1 MSFDIIEEGT
11 AILKSSLDELQ
22 VMMREGLDQ
31 RLTIYGKDLLCYSPT
46 AYPYEIK
53 DHTQV
58 STHNFESLSVTGTA
72 CSLMC
77 EHCEGRLLKGMES
90 TLTPEYLFD
99 RCKEIKASGGEGVLI
114 SGGSDSKG
122 YVPLERFTDS
132 IQRVKS
138 ELGLEVVVHTGLV
151 SEETAQGLAEA
162 QIDAAMLDVIGD
174 DRVSKGVYHIDG
186 GPKKMRQSLD
196 ILESLGV
203 PTVPHVL
210 VGLDYG
216 ELSGE
221 IEALDIIAQGN
232 PAAIVIIA
240 LSPVRKTA
248 MADVNPP
255 SPEDIGRV
263 MTVARL
269 GMKEVPLLLGC
280 ARPMGTHKIETDKFA
295 VLAGANG
302 ISLISQEGVNF
313 AKEKGGGVYNEYNSP
328 IKFNCTFSQNVA
340 YAGGGVYCNKSKPV
354 ISNCILWDN
363 SSRYGKLEPSQIYAA
378 ESSID
383 HSCIQGLTKDLQ
395 GK

>member
-1 MSFDIIEEGT
+1 VSFDIINEGA
-11 AILKSSLDELQ
+11 AILNASSEDLQ
-22 VMMREGLDQ
+22 VMMKEGLDQ
-31 RLTIYGKDLLCYSPT
+31 RLTIYGKDLFCYSPT

-53 DHTQV
+53 DHTQI
-58 STHNFESLSVTGTA
+58 SQHNFVSLSVTGTS

-90 TLTPEYLFD
+90 TITPESLFD
-99 RCKEIKASGGEGVLI
+99 RCKEIKALGGEGVLI

-138 ELGLEVVVHTGLV
+138 ELGIEVVVHTGLV

-162 QIDAAMLDVIGD
+162 QIDAAMLDIIGD
-174 DRVSKGVYHIDG
+174 DSVSTKVYHIDD
-186 GPKKMRQSLD
+186 GPRKMRESLD

-216 ELSGE
+216 KLSGE

-232 PAAIVIIA
+232 PAAVVIIA

-248 MADVNPP
+248 MADVSPP

-263 MTVARL
+263 LTVARL

-280 ARPMGTHKIETDKFA
+280 ARPMGNHKIETDKYA

-302 ISLISQEGVNF
+302 IALISQVGVDL
-313 AKEKGGGVYNEYNSP
+313 AKEQGL
-328 IKFNCTFSQNVA
+328 
-340 YAGGGVYCNKSKPV
+340 KPV
-354 ISNCILWDN
+354 FLDVCCSLA
-363 SSRYGKLEPSQIYAA
+363 YKTLA
-378 ESSID
+378 
-383 HSCIQGLTKDLQ
+383 
-395 GK
+395 